1 MLHRAIFVFLLLG
14 LVGLSESNYPKLA
27 YEVDAAWP
35 RLPAGWNLAET
46 PAVSVDAEEN
56 VYVFHRGEHPI
67 MVFDKDGKFLRSFGD
82 GVYASTHGLR
92 VDKEGNIWTTD
103 VENHVVLKMDNKG
116 RIRMVL
122 GRRGVAEEA
131 DDRFKMPT
139 DVAISSN
146 GDIYISDGYGNSR
159 IVQLSKDGRFIRAW
173 GKRGTGPG
181 EFNTPHSI
189 ALDKQGRVYV
199 ADRENFRIQVFDSEG
214 KFLQQ
219 WSHVGSPWGLFIT
232 EDQSLF
238 MTDGYNNRVLKM
250 NLDGQILGSL
260 GEHGKLPGQFELCHH
275 LSIGPITKSLYVG
288 EITNWRVQKFLPR

>member
-1 MLHRAIFVFLLLG
+1 MLRRAVFVFLVLG

-35 RLPAGWNLAET
+35 HLPAGWNLAET
-46 PAVSVDAEEN
+46 TSVSVDAQEN
-56 VYVFHRGEHPI
+56 VYVFHRGSHPI
-67 MVFDKDGKFLRSFGD
+67 MVFDKSGKFLRSFGD
-82 GVYASTHGLR
+82 GVYGSTHGLR
-92 VDKEGNIWTTD
+92 IDHEGNIWTTD
-103 VENHVVLKMDNKG
+103 IENHVVLKMDKHG

-131 DDRFKMPT
+131 NDRFNMPT
-139 DVAISSN
+139 DVAIAPN

-159 IVQLSKDGRFIRAW
+159 VVQLSKDGSFIRAW
-173 GKRGTGPG
+173 GKRGVGPG

-214 KFLQQ
+214 KFLQM
-219 WSHVGSPWGLFIT
+219 WGHVGSPWGLYIT
-232 EDQSLF
+232 GDQSLF
-238 MTDGYNNRVLKM
+238 MTDGYNDRLLTL

-275 LSIGPITKSLYVG
+275 LAVGPITKSIYVS
-288 EITNWRVQKFLPR
+288 EITNWRAQKFVPR